1 MKGRVLMTA
10 NTVHADKKKHRK
22 PGGLQSPDLLVRHPA
37 ASVTMIIIGI
47 MIFGILAYFLQK
59 GSLDQWDFDMA
70 NRMHTT
76 ALASP
81 AWVKNVMLAGYYIGQ
96 QGYIATGIILGL
108 YFLFK
113 RFWKEFFMV
122 IVLYIGQGILFLNL
136 TSLFARARPEALP
149 GYEISYPS
157 FPSGHMISSV
167 IMFGLL
173 AYFIVPKISSRAGKA
188 AAILLAVLLVL
199 FIGYSRFFM
208 GAHYITDVIA
218 GTVLGVA
225 WVCLAILSIEMIS
238 GKVGKKHEQEK

>member
-1 MKGRVLMTA
+1 MTA
-10 NTVHADKKKHRK
+10 NTVQISRKKYRK
-22 PGGLQSPDLLVRHPA
+22 PGGLQSPDLLVQHPA
-37 ASVTMIIIGI
+37 FGVTMILISS
-47 MIFGILAYFLQK
+47 MIFGLLAYFVLQK
-59 GSLDQWDFDMA
+59 GSLVKWDLDVA
-70 NRMHTT
+70 NRMHAA
-76 ALASP
+76 ALLSP
-81 AWVKNVMLAGYYIGQ
+81 GWMKNVMLAGYYIGQ
-96 QGYIATGIILGL
+96 HGYIATGIILGL

-113 RFWKEFFMV
+113 RYWKEFFMV

-136 TSLFARARPEALP
+136 TSLFARPRPTFAVNI
-149 GYEISYPS
+149 GNVISYKS
-157 FPSGHMISSV
+157 FPSGHMISSA

-188 AAILLAVLLVL
+188 AAILLAVLFVL

-225 WVCLAILSIEMIS
+225 WFCLAIISIEMIS

>member
-1 MKGRVLMTA
+1 MTA
-10 NTVHADKKKHRK
+10 NNVQTNHNVHRK
-22 PGGLQSPDLLVRHPA
+22 EGGLQSPDLLMRHPGVA
-37 ASVTMIIIGI
+37 VTIILLCCA
-47 MIFGILAYFLQK
+47 IFGILAYFVLQK
-59 GSLDQWDFDMA
+59 GSLDQWDLDMA

-81 AWVKNVMLAGYYIGQ
+81 AWMKNVMLAGYYIGQ
-96 QGYIATGIILGL
+96 HGYIATGIILGL

-113 RFWKEFFMV
+113 RYWKEFFMV

-136 TSLFARARPEALP
+136 TSLFARPRPTFAVNI
-149 GYEISYPS
+149 GNVISYKS
-157 FPSGHMISSV
+157 FPSGHMISSA

-188 AAILLAVLLVL
+188 AAILLAVLFVL

-225 WVCLAILSIEMIS
+225 WFCLAIISIEMIS

>member
-1 MKGRVLMTA
+1 MKGSIFMTA
-10 NTVHADKKKHRK
+10 NIIHTDTKKHRK
-22 PGGLQSPDLLVRHPA
+22 TGGLQSPDLLVRHPV
-37 ASVTMIIIGI
+37 SGITIILLSS
-47 MIFGILAYFLQK
+47 MIFGILAYFVMQK
-59 GSLDQWDFDMA
+59 GSLVKWDLDVV
-70 NRMHTT
+70 NSMHAA
-76 ALASP
+76 ALSSP
-81 AWVKNVMLAGYYIGQ
+81 AWMKNVMLSGYYIGQ
-96 QGYIATGIILGL
+96 HGYIATGVIFGL

-122 IVLYIGQGILFLNL
+122 VVLYAGQGILFLSL
-136 TSLFARARPEALP
+136 TSLIARPRPVFPENI
-149 GYEISYPS
+149 GGVISYAS

-218 GTVLGVA
+218 GTALGVA
-225 WVCLAILSIEMIS
+225 WVTFAIMSIEMIS
-238 GKVGKKHEQEK
+238 GKAVK

>member
-1 MKGRVLMTA
+1 MTA
-10 NTVHADKKKHRK
+10 NTVHTDGKKHRK

-47 MIFGILAYFLQK
+47 MIFGILAYYELQH
-59 GSLDQWDFDMA
+59 GSLDIWDKDVVEH
-70 NRMHTT
+70 MHAA
-76 ALASP
+76 ALSSP
-81 AWVKNVMLAGYYIGQ
+81 AWMKNVMLSGYYIGQ
-96 QGYIATGIILGL
+96 HGYIATGVILGL
-108 YFLFK
+108 YFLIK

-122 IVLYIGQGILFLNL
+122 VVLYAGQGILFLSL
-136 TSLFARARPEALP
+136 TSLIARPRPVFPENI
-149 GYEISYPS
+149 GGVISYAS

-218 GTVLGVA
+218 GTALGVA
-225 WVCLAILSIEMIS
+225 WVTFAIMSIEMIS
-238 GKVGKKHEQEK
+238 GKAVK